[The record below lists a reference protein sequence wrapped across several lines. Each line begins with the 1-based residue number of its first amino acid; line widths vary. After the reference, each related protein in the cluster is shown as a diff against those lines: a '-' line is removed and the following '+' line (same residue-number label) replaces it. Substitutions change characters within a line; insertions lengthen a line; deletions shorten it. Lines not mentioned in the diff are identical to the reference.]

1 MDDSLE
7 LDKYVAK
14 LAKKGKKRYFIERDL
29 INDGYDEAQIERAL
43 KYAATQKREYGKKLL
58 ISGSILFLSSL
69 VLQFAKIRLPS
80 LLFLGGFLSSTFM
93 IYDGYIKIKNHNK

>member
-7 LDKYVAK
+7 LDKYVAN
-14 LAKKGKKRYFIERDL
+14 LAKKGKKRYFIEKDL
-29 INDGYDEAQIERAL
+29 INDGYDEAQIQRAL
-43 KYAATQKREYGKKLL
+43 KYAATQKKEYGKKML
-58 ISGSILFLSSL
+58 ITGSILFISSIVLL
-69 VLQFAKIRLPS
+69 VTNIRMPS